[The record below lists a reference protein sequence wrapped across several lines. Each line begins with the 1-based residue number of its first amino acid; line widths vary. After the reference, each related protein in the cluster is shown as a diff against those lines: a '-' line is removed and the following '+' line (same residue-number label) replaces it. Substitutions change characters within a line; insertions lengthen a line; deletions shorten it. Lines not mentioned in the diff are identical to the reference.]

1 MENEITIDR
10 INNYLKSQLWMDFTL
25 SSTDPGTA
33 ELIGRL
39 DEAGGG
45 AKIKILFHEP
55 YLIISP
61 LYFTYEGKYD
71 FIAVLMGE
79 YAYKK
84 NVMYDIRQG
93 NALFQLQNTNIKGD
107 IIIAAR
113 KVSVEIMDAGNT

>member
-25 SSTDPGTA
+25 SSTDPGTV
-33 ELIGRL
+33 ELIGRI
-39 DEAGGG
+39 DEAGGKV
-45 AKIKILFHEP
+45 KIKIHFQEP

-61 LYFTYEGKYD
+61 LYFTYEGKND
-71 FIAVLMGE
+71 FIAVLKDE

-84 NVMYDIRQG
+84 K
-93 NALFQLQNTNIKGD
+93 LFQLRNTNIKGD

-113 KVSVEIMDAGNT
+113 KISAEIM

>member
-25 SSTDPGTA
+25 SSTDPGTV
-33 ELIGRL
+33 ELIGRI
-39 DEAGGG
+39 DEAGGKV
-45 AKIKILFHEP
+45 KIKIHFQEP

-61 LYFTYEGKYD
+61 LYFTYEGKND
-71 FIAVLMGE
+71 FIAVLKDE

-84 NVMYDIRQG
+84 NVMYNICQG
-93 NALFQLQNTNIKGD
+93 NTLFQLRNTNIKGD

-113 KVSVEIMDAGNT
+113 KISAEIMHGNT